1 MSRDIRS
8 FFTVKTEKKA
18 KDEDSDVIPE
28 SPNVQITQKKKQN
41 GKRRQIKD
49 DSDEEIFTSKK
60 KIQSSTKA
68 KLKEVKTAELFGS
81 APIKRTEPLVKKSKK
96 KTEIAIHSD
105 EEFEQSLL
113 QIDEINCIE
122 NQEKTPEKNQVNE
135 TKNDIKKN
143 ETKSAKNHDLVYN
156 KDAET
161 SPKTSSKRKLDTSV
175 DVKKE
180 IEINSKHNVKSSA
193 DFSEFVN
200 DEEHDN
206 NDQPNEPKSKKLK
219 MDKSLNESVLSDEE
233 RHERKRYSAALYQK
247 YLNRS
252 GPKHL
257 GSKVIPEGAPNCLKD
272 CAFLLTGVL
281 DSFERDEIVAAITK
295 YGGCV
300 KSGISK
306 KVTHVL
312 AGEDAGPAKLAKAQ
326 ELGIKIINEDE
337 FLSLIKDST
346 NKKHSPSDKKIK
358 HNENKKS
365 DKKPAHNENKKS
377 DKKSNENK
385 NESSA
390 KRNKKSPKS
399 EENNKITVN
408 NINKESLTPK
418 KNVNKE
424 KVKSDE
430 KRVKSEDSKVK
441 TEVIEK
447 SVQSGNKQNG
457 EIAKTSSSIDASN
470 ALMWVDKYK
479 PQNLKQII
487 GQHGEASNV
496 KKLLNWLKKWYANRK
511 AKLPK
516 PNPWAKND
524 DGGYYKAAL
533 LSGPPGVGKT
543 TTVSLVCKELGFDT
557 VELNASDTRSKNLIK
572 EQISDLLTTT
582 SLSGYAK
589 GNSGKGAVTK
599 KHVLVMD
606 EVDGMA
612 GNEDRGG
619 LQELISLIKS
629 TSVPIICMCNDR
641 NSEKMRTL
649 VNYCYDLRFTRPRL
663 EQIKAAMMSICFK
676 EGLKLPGDAL
686 SQLITASGNDVR
698 QTLHRLALCAASPHV
713 CSDASSV
720 RKDVKTSPWEAIRK
734 VFSKEEHKGM
744 SLNDK
749 SDLFFSDYSLAPL
762 FVQENYLNVIP
773 HCPKQEVLERISKA
787 AESISIGDIIDA
799 KIRGQQAWSLLPLQA
814 MYSSV
819 IPGNVLEGH
828 VAGQIQFPAWL
839 GKNSRK
845 NKMHRLCQEIH
856 SHTRLSTSGSK
867 SSIYLDYAYH
877 LRDAVVNPLIKDKA
891 DGIEKSLD
899 VLESYHLLREDLDS
913 LVELSLWPG
922 QRNHTIL
929 IDSKIKAAMTRT
941 YNKKATALPYAPA
954 TVKKGSKVAQD
965 DTEYSQEDEEQGSED
980 SDPEND
986 ALIKKKKNKDIEKP
1000 SSSKTSKGRQN
1011 EASSPSK
1018 GKGKKTAPK
1027 GGKKK

>member
-1 MSRDIRS
+1 MSSSVPEVDFVCRECLEITRRAHAKSRELLDLRHLDLELAELADCEVELSEPVQEFVSCTPRHTQEKKFLFWKMIFSYVFYPYNKLRCDEKEALLDIRS
-8 FFTVKTEKKA
+8 FFTVKKEKKA

-28 SPNVQITQKKKQN
+28 SPNVQIIQKKKQN
-41 GKRRQIKD
+41 RKRRQIKD

-60 KIQSSTKA
+60 KIRSPPKA
-68 KLKEVKTAELFGS
+68 KLKEVKPAELFGS

-122 NQEKTPEKNQVNE
+122 NEKKTPEKNQVN
-135 TKNDIKKN
+135 NIKKN
-143 ETKSAKNHDLVYN
+143 ERKSTQNHDSINN
-156 KDAET
+156 KDSKP
-161 SPKTSSKRKLDTSV
+161 SPKPSSKRKLDTSI

-180 IEINSKHNVKSSA
+180 IETIPKHIEKSCA

-200 DEEHDN
+200 DEEHDD
-206 NDQPNEPKSKKLK
+206 NDQSNVPKSKKFK

-257 GSKVIPEGAPNCLKD
+257 GSKEIPEGAPNCLKD
-272 CAFLLTGVL
+272 YAFLLTGVL

-326 ELGIKIINEDE
+326 ELGIKIISEDE
-337 FLSLIKDST
+337 FLSIQLT
-346 NKKHSPSDKKIK
+346 
-358 HNENKKS
+358 ENIRL
-365 DKKPAHNENKKS
+365 DNKKPAHNENKRS

-385 NESSA
+385 NESST

-399 EENNKITVN
+399 EEKNKITVN
-408 NINKESLTPK
+408 NIKKESLSPK
-418 KNVNKE
+418 KNVSKE
-424 KVKSDE
+424 IVKSDE
-430 KRVKSEDSKVK
+430 KKVKSEDTKAKS
-441 TEVIEK
+441 EIIEK
-447 SVQSGNKQNG
+447 SVQSGNKHNG
-457 EIAKTSSSIDASN
+457 EFSKSSSSIDASN

-496 KKLLNWLKKWYANRK
+496 KKLLNWLTKWYANRK

-533 LSGPPGVGKT
+533 LSGPPGVG
-543 TTVSLVCKELGFDT
+543 FDM
-557 VELNASDTRSKNLIK
+557 VEFNASDTRSKNLIK
-572 EQISDLLTTT
+572 DQISDLLTTT

-649 VNYCYDLRFTRPRL
+649 
-663 EQIKAAMMSICFK
+663 
-676 EGLKLPGDAL
+676 LPGDAL
-686 SQLITASGNDVR
+686 SQIITASGNDVR

-734 VFSKEEHKGM
+734 VFSSEEHKGM

-749 SDLFFSDYSLAPL
+749 SDL
-762 FVQENYLNVIP
+762 QEI
-773 HCPKQEVLERISKA
+773 LERISKA

-814 MYSSV
+814 INTYKF
-819 IPGNVLEGH
+819 H
-828 VAGQIQFPAWL
+828 
-839 GKNSRK
+839 
-845 NKMHRLCQEIH
+845 
-856 SHTRLSTSGSK
+856 STSGSK

-922 QRNHTIL
+922 QRNPTIL
-929 IDSKIKAAMTRT
+929 IDSKVKAAMTRT

-954 TVKKGSKVAQD
+954 TVKKGSKVAQE
-965 DTEYSQEDEEQGSED
+965 DTEYSQEDEEQVSED

-986 ALIKKKKNKDIEKP
+986 ALNK
-1000 SSSKTSKGRQN
+1000 SKIYCMNLYVYVIFSTQTIRYFI
-1011 EASSPSK
+1011 
-1018 GKGKKTAPK
+1018 
-1027 GGKKK
+1027 

>member
-8 FFTVKTEKKA
+8 FFTVKKEKKA

-28 SPNVQITQKKKQN
+28 SPNVQIIQKKKPN
-41 GKRRQIKD
+41 RKRRQIKD

-60 KIQSSTKA
+60 KIQSPPKA
-68 KLKEVKTAELFGS
+68 KLKEVKPTELFGS

-122 NQEKTPEKNQVNE
+122 NEKKTPEKNQVN
-135 TKNDIKKN
+135 NIKKN
-143 ETKSAKNHDLVYN
+143 GTKSTQNHDSINN
-156 KDAET
+156 KISKP
-161 SPKTSSKRKLDTSV
+161 SPKKSPKPSSKRKLDTSI

-180 IEINSKHNVKSSA
+180 IETIPKQIEKSCA

-200 DEEHDN
+200 DEEHDD
-206 NDQPNEPKSKKLK
+206 NDQSSVPKSKKFK

-257 GSKVIPEGAPNCLKD
+257 GSKEIPEGAPNCLKD
-272 CAFLLTGVL
+272 YAFLLTGVL

-326 ELGIKIINEDE
+326 ELGIKIISEDE
-337 FLSLIKDST
+337 FLSVIKDST
-346 NKKHSPSDKKIK
+346 NKKHSPRDKKPS
-358 HNENKKS
+358 HNENKR
-365 DKKPAHNENKKS
+365 S

-385 NESSA
+385 NESST

-399 EENNKITVN
+399 EEKNKITVN
-408 NINKESLTPK
+408 KIKKESLSPK
-418 KNVNKE
+418 KNVSKE
-424 KVKSDE
+424 IVKSDE
-430 KRVKSEDSKVK
+430 RKVKSEDTKSKS
-441 TEVIEK
+441 EIIEK
-447 SVQSGNKQNG
+447 SVQSGNKLNG
-457 EIAKTSSSIDASN
+457 EFSKSSSSIDASN

-496 KKLLNWLKKWYANRK
+496 KKLLNWLTKWYANRK

-543 TTVSLVCKELGFDT
+543 TTVSLVCKELGFDM
-557 VELNASDTRSKNLIK
+557 VEFNASDTRSKNLIK
-572 EQISDLLTTT
+572 DQISDLLTTT

-734 VFSKEEHKGM
+734 VFSSEEHKGM

-762 FVQENYLNVIP
+762 FVQENYLNVAP
-773 HCPKQEVLERISKA
+773 HCPKQEILERISKA

-819 IPGNVLEGH
+819 IPGNILEGH
-828 VAGQIQFPAWL
+828 VAGQIQFPSWL

-856 SHTRLSTSGSK
+856 AHTRLSTSGSK

-922 QRNHTIL
+922 QRNPTIL
-929 IDSKIKAAMTRT
+929 IDSKVKAAMTRT

-954 TVKKGSKVAQD
+954 TVKKGSKVAQE
-965 DTEYSQEDEEQGSED
+965 DTEYSQEDEEQASED

-986 ALIKKKKNKDIEKP
+986 ALIKKKKNKETEKP
-1000 SSSKTSKGRQN
+1000 SSSKTSKGKQN
-1011 EASSPSK
+1011 EASSPTK